1 MRFLSK
7 YQLSANLLV
16 EKIYLRK
23 INAHMDV
30 SIKSTNWHQLS
41 LEPFPSTGG
50 SEYYIDLCIP
60 ELV

>member
-1 MRFLSK
+1 
-7 YQLSANLLV
+7 
-16 EKIYLRK
+16 
-23 INAHMDV
+23 MDV